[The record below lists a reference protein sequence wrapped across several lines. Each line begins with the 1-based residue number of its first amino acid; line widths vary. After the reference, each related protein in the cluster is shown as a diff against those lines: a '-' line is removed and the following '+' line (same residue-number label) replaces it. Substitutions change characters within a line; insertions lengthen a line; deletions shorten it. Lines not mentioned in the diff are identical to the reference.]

1 MTAATAAA
9 LADEWENSL
18 RMNIRNLLEH
28 PAVPGCAKL
37 WVDGAVTSALAG
49 GRADSGVPTW
59 VDDTIRA
66 RGERI
71 HREVQFA
78 GGDAALLKLWRQH
91 RIAYDLDPD
100 LQAELAR
107 TRLAGEIPFSAFMHL
122 PHPDPFVA
130 LPTPLVLPLEGDLEQ
145 RVTGFFVSG
154 RRTHALEIIVG
165 MGEGWDPADI
175 PDHNLAGGRY
185 LQCST
190 HADGADALGI
200 TFMSAI
206 HERGGRRRYVGPGEP
221 DALYTR
227 ITLRPGQTVRSMIAQ
242 IALNFTPDG
251 GPEVNWREDLDTLV
265 NTAVNTLAYLSAE
278 NAEIEPVTG
287 RARQA
292 VAKAVR
298 SGSKVPK
305 VYGVGY
311 REGSVIR
318 KFRRAYTQRTASGQ
332 PTGFTLPPHIRAAH
346 FQNFRVGP
354 GRPNERTETRLR
366 WVNFTK
372 VNMRDDKPAET
383 TTVRRIK

>member
-9 LADEWENSL
+9 LADEWETSL
-18 RMNIRNLLEH
+18 RNNIRNLLEH
-28 PAVPGCAKL
+28 PAVPGCARL
-37 WVDGAVTSALAG
+37 WVDAAVEAAMAG
-49 GRADSGVPTW
+49 GRSDSGVPTW
-59 VDDTIRA
+59 VDDALQA
-66 RGERI
+66 RGDRVY
-71 HREVQFA
+71 REVQFA

-100 LQAELAR
+100 LQAELGR

-145 RVTGFFVSG
+145 RVTGFFVTG
-154 RRTHALEIIVG
+154 RRTHALEVIVG
-165 MGEGWDPADI
+165 TGPGWDPADL
-175 PDHNLAGGRY
+175 PDHDLAGARY

-190 HADGADALGI
+190 HAEGADALGI

-206 HERGGRRRYVGPGEP
+206 YGSGGRRRYVNSGEP
-221 DALYTR
+221 DAIYTR
-227 ITLRPGQTVRSMIAQ
+227 VTLRPGQTVRSMIAQ
-242 IALNFTPDG
+242 VALNFKPLDG
-251 GPEVNWREDLDTLV
+251 LEANWRGYLDTLV

-298 SGSKVPK
+298 PGAKVPK

-318 KFRRAYTQRTASGQ
+318 KYRRAYTRPAGPGQ
-332 PTGFTLPPHIRAAH
+332 PTGVTMPPHIRAAH

-372 VNMRDDKPAET
+372 VNMRDNAPAST
-383 TTVRRIK
+383 TTIRRVK